1 MNNLGGKLKKL
12 RTQNNYTQEEISR
25 ILDVKREV
33 ISYYENDER
42 QISSTNLETLL
53 RFYGLTKKEFL
64 SNDEIEANIQVAYRK
79 DDISVE
85 EFEEIAW
92 LNNFVANLN
101 ELKKMNK

>member
-1 MNNLGGKLKKL
+1 MNNLGEKLKKL
-12 RTQNNYTQEEISR
+12 RIQNNYTQEEISKV
-25 ILDVKREV
+25 LDVKREM
-33 ISYYENDER
+33 ISYFENEER

-79 DDISVE
+79 EDISVE

-92 LNNFVANLN
+92 LNNFVANLS